1 MTNQDINVNDNQNI
15 SSTEQPT
22 AIPDEVEQN
31 SNEVDKDEMDSFG
44 KFKTAQE
51 LKTAYQN
58 LEQEFTR
65 KSQRLKELE
74 KELATQKEND
84 KWTEKVKEL
93 HAKYPCSQSMGE
105 EITAYLKKNKGL
117 MQKDNCLETALL
129 HVLAERF
136 ESKKSLG
143 NTPKSTTNLS
153 NIVETPTQNVET
165 PTKNVEVPTKNVET
179 PTKNVE
185 KRDNMPLA
193 PDGGEMMV
201 APRIRVNTVKDA
213 GKLATERLKKYKK

>member
-1 MTNQDINVNDNQNI
+1 MSTIINQSTTLEQPDTTPENANI
-15 SSTEQPT
+15 S
-22 AIPDEVEQN
+22 AL
-31 SNEVDKDEMDSFG
+31 DKESSDSFG

-74 KELATQKEND
+74 KELATKKEND

-153 NIVETPTQNVET
+153 NIVETPTKNVET
-165 PTKNVEVPTKNVET
+165 PTKNVET

-193 PDGGEMMV
+193 LDGGEMMV